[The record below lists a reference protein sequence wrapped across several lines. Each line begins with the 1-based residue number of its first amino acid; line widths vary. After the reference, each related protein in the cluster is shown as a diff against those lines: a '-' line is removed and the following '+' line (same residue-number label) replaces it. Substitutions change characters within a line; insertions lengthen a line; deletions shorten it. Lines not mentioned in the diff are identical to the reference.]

1 MAVPRASRATQRVAR
16 RGGGRLPS
24 TACASIGTR
33 APEIRTTPI
42 PPPPPGGAIRANL
55 PSSLPPPAPPA
66 PGTGPRAP
74 KPPPPPIPPR
84 PGGVA
89 IAAIVSASGAARGCS
104 SAPRMGR
111 FVAIEHAL
119 DLPLLQDGED
129 VVHQPVEHQTGRKEK
144 EEHAKDVGHE
154 LHQD

>member
-1 MAVPRASRATQRVAR
+1 MAVPRASRATQRVAH

-33 APEIRTTPI
+33 APEIRTT
-42 PPPPPGGAIRANL
+42 
-55 PSSLPPPAPPA
+55 
-66 PGTGPRAP
+66 
-74 KPPPPPIPPR
+74 PIPPR

-129 VVHQPVEHQTGRKEK
+129 VVHQPVEHQTGRDEK
-144 EEHAKDVGHE
+144 EENAKDVGHE
-154 LHQD
+154 LHIIDM